1 MINVSKLITVQMDLK
16 CLPDTQYLNSSTIEA
31 VYTRKRE
38 STKKLSFSKLVKFPW
53 VI

>member
-38 STKKLSFSKLVKFPW
+38 STKKLSFSKLVKFP
-53 VI
+53 